1 MRPQTGDYRP
11 ALDGLR
17 ALCVAAVV
25 AHHTP
30 CRPSWVQGDFGV
42 DVFFALSGWLI
53 TTLLLA
59 APDGTLKVAAFYVRR
74 AFRIVPLY
82 VVTLAAYAALTGMLA
97 ARGDA
102 GPWREYL
109 SALPYLVSLNAEYRP
124 ETAEMVFGH
133 AWTLGI
139 EEKFYL
145 LWPALLALAGRRPA
159 VASGAGA
166 AALALLIL
174 LAGSPEWLARGYLGI
189 GAGAGLALAARRW
202 PKVTALLARPATA
215 GAAAA
220 AMAATYLAIA
230 AAPEAWGWNV
240 AMAAG
245 GAVLSGA
252 LWGQARSGAAR
263 ALAAGPL
270 PWLGRLSY
278 GIYLIHVLALFAVL
292 EGLGWAGMARPP
304 AVVFALTLAGAAA
317 GAWILHLAVER
328 PMIDLGRRL
337 AKGRRVETVPV
348 LPT

>member
-25 AHHTP
+25 AHHVP
-30 CRPSWVQGDFGV
+30 GRPAWVQGEFGV

-59 APDGTLKVAAFYVRR
+59 PPGGTLKITAFYVRR
-74 AFRIVPLY
+74 LFRIVPLY
-82 VVTLAAYAALTGMLA
+82 AVTLAAYAGLAGALV
-97 ARGDA
+97 ARGE
-102 GPWREYL
+102 GEPWREYL
-109 SALPYLVSLNAEYRP
+109 AALPYLASLNAEYRP
-124 ETAEMVFGH
+124 VATVEVFSH

-145 LWPALLALAGRRPA
+145 LWPAVLALAARRPA
-159 VASGAGA
+159 LAAAAGA
-166 AALALLIL
+166 AALAVLIA

-202 PKVTALLARPATA
+202 PGVTALLARPATA
-215 GAAAA
+215 WAAAA
-220 AMAATYLAIA
+220 AMAAAYLAIA
-230 AAPEAWGWNV
+230 AAPEAWGWKV
-240 AMAAG
+240 GMAAG

-252 LWGQARSGAAR
+252 LWGQARSGPAQ

-278 GIYLIHVLALFAVL
+278 GIYLIHVLVLFGVL
-292 EGLGWAGMARPP
+292 EGLGWTGLDRPP
-304 AVVFALTLAGAAA
+304 VLVFALTLAGAAL
-317 GAWILHLAVER
+317 GAWVLHLAVER

-337 AKGRRVETVPV
+337 ARARAVETVPV